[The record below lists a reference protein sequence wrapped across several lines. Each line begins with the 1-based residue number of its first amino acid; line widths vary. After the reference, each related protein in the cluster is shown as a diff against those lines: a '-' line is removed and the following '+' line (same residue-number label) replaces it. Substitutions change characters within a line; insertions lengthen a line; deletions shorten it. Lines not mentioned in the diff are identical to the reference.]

1 MITAI
6 EIMHPED
13 RKALQMLQAIPC
25 IDTIC
30 RKLMNIGYERIFRG
44 ENLSNMVR
52 CSENCMPKV
61 FELMSIVS
69 TKIGIPV
76 PEVYVYNDPVMNAYT
91 YGEDNTFVCIS
102 SSCVERLD
110 DNELMCLMAHE
121 CGHILCKHVLYNS
134 VVHTLED
141 IGHDLGAIH
150 YSLTGPMYLALCYW
164 SRRSEFS
171 ADRCA
176 AAVVGEKVFQSS
188 MLKLTSGLANI
199 GTDPYLLVRQAKEYH
214 AHERKSIW
222 SRIQQNC
229 RMAFYSHPQM
239 VNRAYE
245 IDRWKNS
252 YNYQLLRNQ

>member
-61 FELMSIVS
+61 FELMSIVA

-91 YGEDNTFVCIS
+91 YGEDNTFICIS

-134 VVHTLED
+134 VVELLSELGERYGFISYTL
-141 IGHDLGAIH
+141 
-150 YSLTGPMYLALCYW
+150 SGPMYLALQYW
-164 SRRSEFS
+164 SR
-171 ADRCA
+171 
-176 AAVVGEKVFQSS
+176 
-188 MLKLTSGLANI
+188 L
-199 GTDPYLLVRQAKEYH
+199 
-214 AHERKSIW
+214 
-222 SRIQQNC
+222 
-229 RMAFYSHPQM
+229 
-239 VNRAYE
+239 
-245 IDRWKNS
+245 
-252 YNYQLLRNQ
+252 